1 MALRE
6 NGLVDSVTALAL
18 RARDGDRPALTRFIQ
33 LTQGDV
39 WRMCRHMVDANSA
52 DDLTQDVF
60 ERAISALHR
69 LTPESNAKSWL
80 LGVARHVCI
89 DEIRR
94 RVRRTKRDNL
104 YRATFD
110 ESAEAVNDLPIEWR
124 EQLSALDEDKRL
136 AFVLTQV
143 VGLSYEEAA
152 EVAGCPIGT
161 IRSRVARARLELLD
175 AVVRLDSNNRSS
187 DAV

>member
-1 MALRE
+1 M
-6 NGLVDSVTALAL
+6 DTVTALAL
-18 RARDGDRPALTRFIQ
+18 RARDGDRQALNRFIQ

-69 LTPESNAKSWL
+69 LTPDSNAKSWL

-94 RVRRTKRDNL
+94 RVRRTKRDDL
-104 YRATFD
+104 YRASIDRET
-110 ESAEAVNDLPIEWR
+110 EVTSELSIEWR
-124 EQLSALDEDKRL
+124 EQLSKLDEEKRL

-152 EVAGCPIGT
+152 EVAGCPVGT

-175 AVVRLDSNNRSS
+175 AVKRLNGEQRSS

>member
-1 MALRE
+1 MRE
-6 NGLVDSVTALAL
+6 NYKMDSITALAL
-18 RARDGDRPALTRFIQ
+18 RARDGDRAALTRFIQ

-94 RVRRTKRDNL
+94 RVRRNRRDDL
-104 YRATFD
+104 YRAGVEVASQQTD
-110 ESAEAVNDLPIEWR
+110 DLPIEWR
-124 EQLSALDEDKRL
+124 EQLAKLDEEKRL

-152 EVAGCPIGT
+152 EISGCPIGT

-175 AVVRLDSNNRSS
+175 SVTRLDSVQRSS

>member
-1 MALRE
+1 MVE
-6 NGLVDSVTALAL
+6 NEKVDTVTALAL

-39 WRMCRHMVDANSA
+39 WRMCRHMVDVNSA

-69 LTPESNAKSWL
+69 LTPDSNAKSWL

-94 RVRRTKRDNL
+94 RVRRTKCDDL
-104 YRATFD
+104 YRASIDRDT
-110 ESAEAVNDLPIEWR
+110 EATGELPIEWR
-124 EQLSALDEDKRL
+124 EQLAQLDEEKRL

-152 EVAGCPIGT
+152 EVAGCPVGT

-175 AVVRLDSNNRSS
+175 TVARLDRGQRSS